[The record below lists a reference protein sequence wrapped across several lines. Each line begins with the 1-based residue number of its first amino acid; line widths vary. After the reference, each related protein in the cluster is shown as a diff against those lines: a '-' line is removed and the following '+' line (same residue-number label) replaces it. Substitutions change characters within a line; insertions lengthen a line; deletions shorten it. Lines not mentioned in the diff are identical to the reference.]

1 MLKKILKI
9 VKKIIISV
17 ILLYSLNLILQPLN
31 INIPINLINIGLITL
46 LGIPA
51 LISLIMILLII
62 YWKVIYVR

>member
-62 YWKVIYVR
+62 Y

>member
-17 ILLYSLNLILQPLN
+17 VLLYSLNLILQPLN

-62 YWKVIYVR
+62 Y